1 MHEWTRELHMEPT
14 SPTSPASAW
23 KHKTER
29 YGEVFR
35 QEVRQVMS
43 RVTDG
48 AETALTASS
57 SLIRAK
63 KQWRVVHTFRS
74 GLAEPLNE
82 LDCYR
87 KAAMTLNEAIRL
99 RGFQQPP
106 SNPAAWYA
114 YKHKTRLEKWAAPA
128 IWTLLFLGV
137 VETPLWCNSKLGST
151 GGSCPAGESPEFLLS
166 GLLYLPV
173 AWAVGVEL
181 SILTFLLVHFVV
193 HLRLFSAMKGY
204 GHATTAGKLL
214 VEGTL
219 IALSYVDLASFVAG
233 STMRV
238 APVLRFGLAA
248 CAVPRLQEL
257 LLSFIRT
264 TKAVSKVGM
273 FLVYTVLLF
282 AFVTASTFDDV
293 EDNDPFGTPANTGF
307 TSFSSAVYTCFAALT
322 TATLPDALV
331 PTYSTER
338 IYALIWIPFI
348 FVGSVLLK
356 QVILA
361 GVYTDYSQNAKINLM
376 EGRKRRQSGIESAFA
391 LLKTAKEEKGA
402 AVRFNDFEKLVD
414 AMSVLL
420 DMSGTK
426 EMLRVI
432 FQALDDNL
440 DGVLDWSEFQEMCD
454 VLQFQFDITKRDA
467 PLKECLTGTS
477 LGRWMKKLMEN
488 GSTGLN
494 LGYAS
499 RYPGSTMDVVMNTV
513 VTANVF
519 WVVFESIIDM
529 NNIKEP
535 AWVVNVDLSFSL
547 VYMLEALLKLSYWSW
562 EEYWFHSDNR
572 FDLVTSIILSGVAV
586 VFLTVRHISV
596 ETLRSA
602 NVLRLLRVLKALKH
616 VKTYRRTSMIVSK
629 LFSTCREVLLLNA
642 LVVLLWASI
651 GVEVFGGRLV
661 PSNPR
666 LSEDLGYFQN
676 HYQVLNFND
685 VPMGMMTLF
694 MWTLGEWN
702 DDLATACLELA
713 EPLSIE
719 KVVIWSF
726 LLSFYIASP
735 LLAYNVLSAF
745 AIDVYQ
751 NIESSVSKEEEHGR
765 AECEVER
772 NLLRI
777 QAELAEDGWVLH
789 IQESADLAKLR
800 VHSSLFNVD

>member
-1 MHEWTRELHMEPT
+1 M
-14 SPTSPASAW
+14 
-23 KHKTER
+23 
-29 YGEVFR
+29 
-35 QEVRQVMS
+35 
-43 RVTDG
+43 
-48 AETALTASS
+48 
-57 SLIRAK
+57 
-63 KQWRVVHTFRS
+63 
-74 GLAEPLNE
+74 
-82 LDCYR
+82 
-87 KAAMTLNEAIRL
+87 
-99 RGFQQPP
+99 
-106 SNPAAWYA
+106 
-114 YKHKTRLEKWAAPA
+114 
-128 IWTLLFLGV
+128 
-137 VETPLWCNSKLGST
+137 
-151 GGSCPAGESPEFLLS
+151 
-166 GLLYLPV
+166 
-173 AWAVGVEL
+173 
-181 SILTFLLVHFVV
+181 
-193 HLRLFSAMKGY
+193 
-204 GHATTAGKLL
+204 
-214 VEGTL
+214 
-219 IALSYVDLASFVAG
+219 
-233 STMRV
+233 
-238 APVLRFGLAA
+238 
-248 CAVPRLQEL
+248 
-257 LLSFIRT
+257 
-264 TKAVSKVGM
+264 
-273 FLVYTVLLF
+273 
-282 AFVTASTFDDV
+282 
-293 EDNDPFGTPANTGF
+293 
-307 TSFSSAVYTCFAALT
+307 
-322 TATLPDALV
+322 
-331 PTYSTER
+331 
-338 IYALIWIPFI
+338 
-348 FVGSVLLK
+348 GSVLLK

-800 VHSSLFNVD
+800 VHSSLFNVV